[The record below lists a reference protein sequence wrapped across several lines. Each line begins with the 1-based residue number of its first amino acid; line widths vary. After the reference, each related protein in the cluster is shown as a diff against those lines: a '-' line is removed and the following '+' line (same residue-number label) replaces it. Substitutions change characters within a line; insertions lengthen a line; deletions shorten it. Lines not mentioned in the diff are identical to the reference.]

1 MSFKRSRY
9 DVASS
14 KIFNY
19 ALHGVRIGCQALDLG
34 FQSVIKLHAQ
44 LTYYV
49 LPIMAQLIYWD
60 ISGHQIKT
68 PIGIFIRSSKR
79 YRIMTLE
86 ILTVVDKGKEHSLC
100 I

>member
-1 MSFKRSRY
+1 MSFRRSRY
-9 DVASS
+9 AVASS

-19 ALHGVRIGCQALDLG
+19 AMHGVRIGCQALDQG

-60 ISGHQIKT
+60 ISAVVTRLKHPTLLT
-68 PIGIFIRSSKR
+68 PHWCFHPHFKEISHHDLGDIHSS
-79 YRIMTLE
+79 
-86 ILTVVDKGKEHSLC
+86 G
-100 I
+100 